1 MKKAIQK
8 SIIVLSIIT
17 IAILTVFVICNR
29 VVTMNAE
36 GRLYD
41 SVDSIPYRKVALV
54 LGTNPQAKINGK
66 ENLYFNY
73 RIDKAAELYFAGK
86 VSYLLLSGDNSR
98 EDYNEP
104 EAMRDSL
111 LAKGIPEKVIVLDY
125 AGFRTLDSVVRCKE
139 IFGQDSIT
147 IVSQYF
153 HNERAIY
160 IADKRGLNVI
170 AINAKDGKIWKY
182 PPRRILREWISR
194 VKLFVDELTNKQ
206 PHFLGERIQI
216 GISEE

>member
-17 IAILTVFVICNR
+17 IAILTIFVICDR
-29 VVTMNAE
+29 VVTMNAK

-54 LGTNPQAKINGK
+54 LGTNPLAKIDGK
-66 ENLYFNY
+66 ENLYFKY

-160 IADKRGLNVI
+160 IADKRGLNAI

-194 VKLFVDELTNKQ
+194 VKLFVDEWINKQ

>member
-1 MKKAIQK
+1 MKRVRKI
-8 SIIVLSIIT
+8 LLFL
-17 IAILTVFVICNR
+17 AILAGLFLAVACLCDHIVSA
-29 VVTMNAE
+29 NAE

-41 SVDSIPYRKVALV
+41 DVDSIPYRKVGLV
-54 LGTNPQAKINGK
+54 LGTNPHTRIAGR
-66 ENLYFNY
+66 ENLYFKY
-73 RIDKAAELYFAGK
+73 RIEKAAELYAAGK

-98 EDYNEP
+98 ETYNEP

-111 LAKGIPEKVIVLDY
+111 IAKGVPAEVIYLDY
-125 AGFRTLDSVVRCKE
+125 AGFKTLDSVVRAKE

-160 IADKRGLNVI
+160 IADKRGIDAI

-194 VKLFVDELTNKQ
+194 MKMFVEEWYGKA
-206 PHFLGERIQI
+206 PHFLGEPIVI
-216 GISEE
+216 G